1 MADSVAKLKGVL
13 KWIEGLDI
21 SQLPYV
27 EMGFDAMD
35 PKMIHELHEHTEIV
49 NKSYNHVSLS
59 LNEKE
64 TISSFQIFAERFPF
78 WCSPVRDQDAASF
91 KMGHRV
97 LNLNSQLRRYVPFG
111 ARGTVVGRTQ
121 DRVIVMY
128 DEQFIGGSDI
138 FGLCEK
144 YRGAMILPNN
154 LLNLTLKFDWIKR
167 KKLPN
172 SGQLL
177 EMFTEKDPTEE
188 QESQDESV

>member
-1 MADSVAKLKGVL
+1 
-13 KWIEGLDI
+13 
-21 SQLPYV
+21 
-27 EMGFDAMD
+27 
-35 PKMIHELHEHTEIV
+35 
-49 NKSYNHVSLS
+49 
-59 LNEKE
+59 
-64 TISSFQIFAERFPF
+64 
-78 WCSPVRDQDAASF
+78 
-91 KMGHRV
+91 MGHRV

-121 DRVIVMY
+121 DRVIVMF

-177 EMFTEKDPTEE
+177 EMFTEKDTTED
-188 QESQDESV
+188 QECQEESV